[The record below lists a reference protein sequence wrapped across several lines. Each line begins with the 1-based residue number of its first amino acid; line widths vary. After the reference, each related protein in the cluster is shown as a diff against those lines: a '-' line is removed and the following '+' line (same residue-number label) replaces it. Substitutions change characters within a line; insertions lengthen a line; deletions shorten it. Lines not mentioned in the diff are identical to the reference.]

1 MELKGV
7 GLRPA
12 SAPGSHTTGSLGLS
26 RFSGWR
32 VGPNA
37 LVGSPQ
43 SYSLGF
49 PAAGTE
55 VNTVPVD
62 LCSQYNNGAAKCTS
76 PGSIDARVLGEPR
89 SNFVL
94 DCANER

>member
-1 MELKGV
+1 MGF
-7 GLRPA
+7 RPA

-32 VGPNA
+32 VWPNA

-43 SYSLGF
+43 SCSLGF
-49 PAAGTE
+49 PAAGTG

-62 LCSQYNNGAAKCTS
+62 LPAHLNNEVARCQIRIPSK
-76 PGSIDARVLGEPR
+76 PGFE
-89 SNFVL
+89 
-94 DCANER
+94 ANRDPILC